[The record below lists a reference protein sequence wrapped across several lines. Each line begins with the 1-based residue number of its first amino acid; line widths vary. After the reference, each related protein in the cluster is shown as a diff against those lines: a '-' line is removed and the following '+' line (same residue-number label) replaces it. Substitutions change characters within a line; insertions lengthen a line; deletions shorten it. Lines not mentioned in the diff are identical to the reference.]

1 MFLVR
6 MITLERIFHHSTITW
21 ITQQSMNSKHFPCVC
36 MGYEPDKWILSSH
49 QQNSFLHSFFLK
61 ISILLNILLR
71 LLFNILK
78 LGVLD
83 ANQVPKPIQD
93 QAMKS
98 KAKIM
103 LDEFVDQWIVGCS
116 FLMGCNCNTARCFR
130 VNYERGKGIRGKV
143 NGYRI
148 VLLYGAGV

>member
-1 MFLVR
+1 MD
-6 MITLERIFHHSTITW
+6 
-21 ITQQSMNSKHFPCVC
+21 
-36 MGYEPDKWILSSH
+36 YEPDKWILSGH
-49 QQNSFLHSFFLK
+49 QQNSFLHSFLLKFL
-61 ISILLNILLR
+61 ILLNILFRPLS
-71 LLFNILK
+71 NILK
-78 LGVLD
+78 LSVLD
-83 ANQVPKPIQD
+83 ANQVPKPSQD

-116 FLMGCNCNTARCFR
+116 FPMGCNCNTAQCFR

-148 VLLYGAGV
+148 VLLYGARV